1 MLEHGIVVDV
11 VPERFV
17 AESLLEKL
25 AKRDDISGASVLY
38 VTAEGAREV
47 LPKGLEELGA
57 NVSVIE
63 AYRSINDAAG
73 VSRLVRALE
82 AKTVDLVTFTS
93 ASSVRGYVEA
103 VGTELSRA
111 APAASIGP
119 STTAAIE
126 AAGIELRC
134 EPEMSTIDG
143 LVDAIKTTLE

>member
-1 MLEHGIVVDV
+1 MSFPRGSSPSRCWRSWRSVTT
-11 VPERFV
+11 
-17 AESLLEKL
+17 S
-25 AKRDDISGASVLY
+25 SGASVLY

-47 LPKGLEELGA
+47 LPRGLEELGA
-57 NVSVIE
+57 KVSVIE

-82 AKTVDLVTFTS
+82 GKTIDLVTFTS

-103 VGTELSRA
+103 VGPELSRS

-126 AAGIELRC
+126 AAGIEVRC
-134 EPEMSTIDG
+134 EPGMSTIEG
-143 LVDAIKTTLE
+143 LVDAIKTALE